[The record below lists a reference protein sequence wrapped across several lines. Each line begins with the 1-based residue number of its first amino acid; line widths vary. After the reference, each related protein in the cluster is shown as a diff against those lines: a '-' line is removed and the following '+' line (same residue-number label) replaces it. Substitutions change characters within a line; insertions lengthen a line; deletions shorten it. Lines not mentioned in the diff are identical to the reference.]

1 MNVFSRISILILSKL
16 FYNLLLIYENI
27 VLKYMEC
34 DYIRE
39 NWWFWKNRFSI
50 DLQIKLVYENVGMLV
65 KVIHFYKWTFI
76 FIFWPLESTFS
87 KISHE

>member
-1 MNVFSRISILILSKL
+1 MNVFSRISILILSML

-39 NWWFWKNRFSI
+39 N
-50 DLQIKLVYENVGMLV
+50 
-65 KVIHFYKWTFI
+65 
-76 FIFWPLESTFS
+76 
-87 KISHE
+87 